1 MNSRTVIVAVEG
13 PCCAG
18 KTTLSRGLLKAL
30 SQLTI
35 AHVRCYADFVG
46 GGRFLPNPVPRTL
59 DEDAAGLKKLIHIER
74 ARTEAALHAES
85 NLILLDR
92 GPNTLL
98 AHRHAIERVTGL
110 QCFGPAQRAVAEAR
124 LPSWP
129 DLVLYLDV
137 PQATVHERNRGKF
150 PDDSIF
156 IDAQFNAGIRSYY
169 TEMTG
174 DQKIMWLDATLDPS
188 ELVKLA
194 QAQVR
199 GLLTTAA
206 AN

>member
-1 MNSRTVIVAVEG
+1 MIVAVEG

-30 SQLTI
+30 SQLAI

-59 DEDAAGLKKLIHIER
+59 DEDAAGLRELIHIER

-85 NLILLDR
+85 DLILLDR
-92 GPNTLL
+92 GANTFL
-98 AHRHAIERVTGL
+98 AHRYAIERVTGL
-110 QCFGPAQRAVAEAR
+110 QCFGPAKRAVAEAS

-137 PQATVHERNRGKF
+137 PQEAVHERNRGKF
-150 PDDSIF
+150 PNDSIF
-156 IDAQFNAGIRSYY
+156 IDAQFNAGIRSYF
-169 TEMTG
+169 TEITG
-174 DQKIMWLDATLDPS
+174 EQEIVWLDAALDPY

-194 QAQVR
+194 EASVR
-199 GLLTTAA
+199 NLLATAA